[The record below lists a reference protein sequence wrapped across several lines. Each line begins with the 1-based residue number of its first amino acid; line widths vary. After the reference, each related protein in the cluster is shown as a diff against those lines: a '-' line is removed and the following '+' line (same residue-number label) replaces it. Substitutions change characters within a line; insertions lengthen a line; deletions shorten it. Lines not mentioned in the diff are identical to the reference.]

1 LLICKKHGGFQVV
14 SENRGPPVYLKRN
27 ELEENLAK
35 IRVEIDQIDSELLR
49 LLNRRMELSTE
60 VGRIKASKGLPLF
73 HPEREESI
81 CHRLTQLNPGPLSEE
96 SLRSIYREIFAASRL
111 LQYKLR
117 IAFLGPEWTYS
128 HLASIS
134 LFGHSAAYLPC
145 GSLEEVFD
153 SFLKGKA
160 HLAVIPIENS
170 LQGGVGRSMDLLY
183 EREVQVISECYLEIS
198 HYLCGTMD
206 GPGEV
211 KRLYGH
217 SQAIDQCRHWLLENL
232 GAIEFTECSS
242 TARAAIL
249 AREDP
254 HGAAICNLYAA
265 QHYGL
270 NILAERIEDHPGNTT
285 RFLALGNYTNPRTGK
300 DKTSILFA
308 VSDKPGA
315 LHSALGALSTVNMT
329 RIESRPNRL
338 FSWQYLF
345 YADMEGHREDETI
358 RAALDKLS
366 ETVTFI
372 KVLGSYPKSDPALP
386 FRIEKEKMRMAGDR
400 EGVEK

>member
-1 LLICKKHGGFQVV
+1 M
-14 SENRGPPVYLKRN
+14 
-27 ELEENLAK
+27 EESLTN
-35 IRVEIDQIDSELLR
+35 IREEIDRIDSDLLA
-49 LLNRRMELSTE
+49 LLNRRMELATV
-60 VGRIKASKGLPLF
+60 VGRIKASQGLPLF
-73 HPEREESI
+73 HPEREELI
-81 CHRLTQLNPGPLSEE
+81 FHRLSELNPGPLSEE

-117 IAFLGPEWTYS
+117 VSYLGPEWTYS

-145 GSLEEVFD
+145 SSLEEVFD

-170 LQGGVGRSMDLLY
+170 VQGGVGHSMDLLY
-183 EREVQVISECYLEIS
+183 EREVRVISELYLEIS
-198 HYLCGTMD
+198 HYLCGRAKSL
-206 GPGEV
+206 GEV

-217 SQAIDQCRHWLLENL
+217 SQAIEQCRRWILENL
-232 GAIEFTECSS
+232 GSVEQSECAS

-249 AREDP
+249 AKEDP
-254 HGAAICNLYAA
+254 NGAAICNLYAA

-270 NILAERIEDHPGNTT
+270 GILAERIEDHPGNTT
-285 RFLALGNYTNPRTGK
+285 RFLALGNYSNLPTGK

-315 LHSALGALSTVNMT
+315 LHNALGALSSINMT

-345 YADMEGHREDETI
+345 YADIEGHQDDSPV
-358 RAALDKLS
+358 RAAMDALA
-366 ETVTFI
+366 ENVTFLKI
-372 KVLGSYPKSDPALP
+372 LGSYPRSDPARP
-386 FRIEKEKMRMAGDR
+386 FRVEKEKMRMGCGQGGERNEQA
-400 EGVEK
+400 